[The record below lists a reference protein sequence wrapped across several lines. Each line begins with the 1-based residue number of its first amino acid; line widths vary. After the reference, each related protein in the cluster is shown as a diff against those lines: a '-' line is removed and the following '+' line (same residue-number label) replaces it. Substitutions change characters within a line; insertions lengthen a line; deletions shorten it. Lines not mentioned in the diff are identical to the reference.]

1 MFGLGPLEILA
12 IGVIAVMLYGKRLP
26 EVGKTL
32 GKSLA
37 ELRRQWATISR
48 DLDVASQ
55 LEDSGQ
61 PRRVHSQPVSRYDEE
76 ETAASGPIFDAPP
89 PSAPPS
95 A

>member
-26 EVGKTL
+26 EVGKTV

-48 DLDVASQ
+48 DLDVAGQ
-55 LEDSGQ
+55 LEEQGRGSTVRAVQ
-61 PRRVHSQPVSRYDEE
+61 PPSRYDEDE
-76 ETAASGPIFDAPP
+76 SAVSGPVFDAPP
-89 PSAPPS
+89 PPTA
-95 A
+95 